1 MRDGINVFPVPQ
13 CLAMPVPGA
22 GLEDFPA
29 PEGLHFTSA
38 DKFIE
43 LEERAGEFTDQESL
57 LMRRTNMPTTVTA
70 GL

>member
-1 MRDGINVFPVPQ
+1 
-13 CLAMPVPGA
+13 MPAPGA
-22 GLEDFPA
+22 GVEDFPA

>member
-1 MRDGINVFPVPQ
+1 
-13 CLAMPVPGA
+13 MPAPGA
-22 GLEDFPA
+22 GVEDFPA

-43 LEERAGEFTDQESL
+43 QEERAGEFTDQESL